1 MLFYLTNESQPPLRE
16 RLQSQEDR
24 IRLDKF
30 VGQAGLLTDD
40 RFVADSRDDAT
51 NTRLGDLENSYRL
64 FRCRNS
70 TSCIEVCPKGL
81 NPAKAIGEM
90 KEMMIRRAI

>member
-30 VGQAGLLTDD
+30 VGQAGLLTAD
-40 RFVADSRDDAT
+40 RFVADNRDDAT
-51 NTRLGDLENSYRL
+51 NTRLDDLEDSYRL
-64 FRCRNS
+64 FRCLNS
-70 TSCIEVCPKGL
+70 MSCIEVCPKGL